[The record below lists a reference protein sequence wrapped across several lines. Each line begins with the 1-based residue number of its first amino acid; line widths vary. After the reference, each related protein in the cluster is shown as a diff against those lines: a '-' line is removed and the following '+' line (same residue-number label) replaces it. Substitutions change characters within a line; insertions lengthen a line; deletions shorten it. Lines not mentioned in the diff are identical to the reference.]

1 MICVAAVLMI
11 GVCYPVLMIYDY
23 VIDARLH
30 EIGIPQTFA
39 YRTKSMEIEDE
50 ADAISASLI
59 SSSSISAG
67 NMLGGSETGNISMTL
82 STPEGV
88 LKDTNQKPKK
98 KKGFGDKLKNI
109 VLNGLVRSG
118 MVTEEPMTPESMA
131 AYH

>member
-50 ADAISASLI
+50 ADAIPLP
-59 SSSSISAG
+59 AG
-67 NMLGGSETGNISMTL
+67 RIRQRVDFHLGE
-82 STPEGV
+82 
-88 LKDTNQKPKK
+88 
-98 KKGFGDKLKNI
+98 
-109 VLNGLVRSG
+109 
-118 MVTEEPMTPESMA
+118 
-131 AYH
+131 